1 MASSSSSQDFFDLIP
16 MESESAESSM
26 SFMPLDSESPL
37 PELELVIDTGHVDSS
52 SDSFDESVFETVAES
67 ATRPMKSGD
76 IWIDGDSIMTV
87 CPDCSAP
94 ISIRHWLMHAN
105 CWRCGTVVQLTAWQE
120 AQVRRLLNESDD
132 VEEAEI
138 ATAQVQPAV
147 VFKKPKPTLAYVD
160 IRQQAVTDQLRLWAK
175 RLLRNTP
182 AWLSSFL
189 IHLILLIMMG
199 LIDQTSQIESPAI
212 TLSVEVD
219 TMDQEGGNIV
229 ETNYDQEEEYELPLP
244 EDVDPEDVEQMEN
257 VFKVNFFGTVNCIK
271 AVEQYFRDKK
281 KGIIAIV
288 SSIAGYRGLPN
299 STGYGPSKSAL
310 NNLAESLYF
319 DFKRYNVRVC
329 LVSPGFIKTP
339 MTDKNDFKM
348 PFLKTPEYAADQIYE
363 GLVNKNI
370 FEIHFPKSLT
380 ITLKL
385 LSFLPSK
392 IYFGLVGKLTKY
404 QKK

>member
-1 MASSSSSQDFFDLIP
+1 MNKKTIWITGGSTGIGKALAIKFASKGWNVAI
-16 MESESAESSM
+16 SARRENLLKEISDNNENIYG
-26 SFMPLDSESPL
+26 FPLDVTDKSKCKE
-37 PELELVIDTGHVDSS
+37 
-52 SDSFDESVFETVAES
+52 VFEQI
-67 ATRPMKSGD
+67 KNKFSG
-76 IWIDGDSIMTV
+76 
-87 CPDCSAP
+87 
-94 ISIRHWLMHAN
+94 
-105 CWRCGTVVQLTAWQE
+105 
-120 AQVRRLLNESDD
+120 
-132 VEEAEI
+132 
-138 ATAQVQPAV
+138 
-147 VFKKPKPTLAYVD
+147 VD
-160 IRQQAVTDQLRLWAK
+160 ICFFSTGTWNPKKEKD
-175 RLLRNTP
+175 
-182 AWLSSFL
+182 
-189 IHLILLIMMG
+189 I
-199 LIDQTSQIESPAI
+199 
-212 TLSVEVD
+212 
-219 TMDQEGGNIV
+219 
-229 ETNYDQEEEYELPLP
+229 
-244 EDVDPEDVEQMEN
+244 DVEQMED
-257 VFKVNFFGTVNCIK
+257 VFKVNFFGTVNSIK

-281 KGIIAIV
+281 NGIITIV